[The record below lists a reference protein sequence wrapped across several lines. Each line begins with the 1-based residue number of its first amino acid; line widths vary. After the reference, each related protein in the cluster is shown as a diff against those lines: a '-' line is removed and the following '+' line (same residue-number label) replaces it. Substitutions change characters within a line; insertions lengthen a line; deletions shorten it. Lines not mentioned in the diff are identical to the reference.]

1 MFRQFLMGAGLLAAL
16 CGCATGPH
24 TQDSNGATAATQT
37 GVQSRCVADTGS
49 RLPSSPGQCAGY
61 GNSYSGKDLQ
71 QTGHE
76 NLAPALRTLDP
87 SITIQH

>member
-1 MFRQFLMGAGLLAAL
+1 MFRQFLIGACVLAAL
-16 CGCATGPH
+16 GGCATGPH
-24 TQDSNGATAATQT
+24 TDAATAASRD
-37 GVQSRCVADTGS
+37 GVQQSSCPAGTVRDS
-49 RLPSSPGQCAGY
+49 PSSPGQCVGY

-87 SITIQH
+87 SVTIQH